1 MTAEQVWDELLQ
13 ITEQSV
19 SKRIQLGGPESDIR
33 WLRPNRLV
41 MSGKWSVQA
50 RFVAEPG
57 KFSIYFERF
66 GAEFGDQNFDLPP
79 GSGSVKNTVWTALLE
94 ISNGQAFWRF
104 SDGEMLAS
112 AEVARRVLS
121 RVRNFQREYATSV
134 LAPGY

>member
-1 MTAEQVWDELLQ
+1 MTGEQAWDELLQ
-13 ITEQSV
+13 ITEQTV
-19 SKRIQLGGPESDIR
+19 AKRVQLGGSESEIR

-41 MSGKWSVQA
+41 MSGKCPVQA
-50 RFVAEPG
+50 RFAAEPG

-66 GAEFGDQNFDLPP
+66 GAELGDQNFDLPP
-79 GSGSVKNTVWTALLE
+79 GSGSIKTTVWTALLE

-104 SDGEMLAS
+104 SDGQMLAS

-121 RVRNFQREYATSV
+121 RVPNFQREYATSL

>member
-1 MTAEQVWDELLQ
+1 MTAKQAWNELLQ

-19 SKRIQLGGPESDIR
+19 SKRVELGGPENEIR

-41 MSGKWSVQA
+41 MSGKWPVQA

-66 GAEFGDQNFDLPP
+66 GAEPGDQNFDLPP
-79 GSGSVKNTVWTALLE
+79 GSGSVKTTVWTVLLE
-94 ISNGQAFWRF
+94 INNGQVFWRF
-104 SDGEMLAS
+104 SDGQMLAS

-121 RVRNFQREYATSV
+121 RIQNFQREYATSV